1 MTQRCYRLLEVE
13 GSELE
18 LEIIMDTIIEIALKF
33 REGYYREGH
42 RGVCAAV
49 AQTLRL
55 TYRYEVKVQMDCRSR
70 SIELKIIVR
79 AYRLHYT

>member
-1 MTQRCYRLLEVE
+1 MAQRCYRLLEVE

-49 AQTLRL
+49 VVIGA
-55 TYRYEVKVQMDCRSR
+55 DFAFD
-70 SIELKIIVR
+70 VR
-79 AYRLHYT
+79 GQSSNGL